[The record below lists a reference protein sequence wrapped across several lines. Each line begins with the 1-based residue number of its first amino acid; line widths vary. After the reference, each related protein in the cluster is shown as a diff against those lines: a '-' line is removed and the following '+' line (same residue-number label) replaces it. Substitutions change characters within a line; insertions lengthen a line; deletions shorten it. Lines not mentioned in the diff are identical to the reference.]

1 MSLWP
6 HPTVKELFA
15 ELLAIDEQWRAKL
28 REVEKVIGEL
38 KNLQSDL
45 SQRAADTIQLSLMQR
60 DNAEQALAAAKQP
73 ASGSGVSEAASK

>member
-28 REVEKVIGEL
+28 REVEKVVGEL

-45 SQRAADTIQLSLMQR
+45 SQRAADTIRLSLMQR

-73 ASGSGVSEAASK
+73 ASGSDSNEAASK